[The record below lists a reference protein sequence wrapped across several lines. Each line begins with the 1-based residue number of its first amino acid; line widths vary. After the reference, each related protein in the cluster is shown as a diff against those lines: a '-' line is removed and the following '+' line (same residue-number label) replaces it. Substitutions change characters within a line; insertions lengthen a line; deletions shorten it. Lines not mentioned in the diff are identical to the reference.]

1 MAERDPYSGN
11 YTCLPNPYNS
21 QPEPHTAPPPPPPPP
36 PPPLPLPP
44 AYIPQT
50 QSNSATYVV
59 QVPKDQI
66 YRVPTPENAA
76 FAERRRLNPTVG
88 GGKTIRPCVSGC
100 CCVWIFLLV
109 LIAIAL
115 ALGVSVFSLYFRPK
129 NPNFNI
135 LGFEITTGVD
145 NWSSTRYSR
154 HQSKEGFKIRLRSEN
169 SNEKADVWY
178 EEGGTA
184 SLSVGQPQRL
194 ETVGVGTYPT
204 FYNLHGETTPFD
216 VVLRGSD
223 ESVDRVRNNKQLMI
237 KSGKSKGE
245 VKLYLKMKVTAR
257 TEVWTW
263 KTGSMKLHVACNVV
277 LDSFAK
283 GTRTIMSEDC
293 RTLRE
298 A

>member
-1 MAERDPYSGN
+1 MAERDPHSGN
-11 YTCLPNPYNS
+11 YICQPDPYNS
-21 QPEPHTAPPPPPPPP
+21 QPEPHSAPPPPPP

-44 AYIPQT
+44 AYVPQT

-76 FAERRRLNPTVG
+76 FAERRRLNPAVG
-88 GGKTIRPCVSGC
+88 GGKTTRPCVSRC
-100 CCVWIFLLV
+100 CCVWLFLLV
-109 LIAIAL
+109 LAIAL
-115 ALGVSVFSLYFRPK
+115 ALGASVFFLYFRPK

-135 LGFEITTGVD
+135 VGFEITTGVV
-145 NWSSTRYSR
+145 NSSSARYSR
-154 HQSKEGFKIRLRSEN
+154 HQSKKGFKIRLRSEN
-169 SNEKADVWY
+169 SNAKADVWY

-194 ETVGVGTYPT
+194 ETVGVGSYPA
-204 FYNLHGETTPFD
+204 FYNPHGETTPFD

-223 ESVDRVRNNKQLMI
+223 ESVDRVRKNKQLMI

-245 VKLYLKMKVTAR
+245 VKLYLKMKVKVR
-257 TEVWTW
+257 TEVGTW
-263 KTGSMKLHVACNVV
+263 KTGSVKLHVACNVV